1 MKIGILT
8 AMESEYKQFVS
19 LQNEGL
25 KDRNIVVRKCGIGKV
40 NAAVTTFDF
49 IKQENPDIIFS
60 TGVAGGCGEDIEVM
74 DIVFAERVSYHDVW
88 CGKPNVKGQ
97 IQGLPEEFFAPKEI
111 VSSVKQLNIPNVKFG
126 KTVSGDLFVDTV
138 EKMREIKHNFPDAM
152 AVDME
157 SAAIAQVCHIMQIP
171 FISLRIISDIPLK
184 ENNHQQYK
192 DFWKNIAE
200 NSFETAKQIILSV

>member
-19 LQNEGL
+19 LQSEGL

-60 TGVAGGCGEDIEVM
+60 TGVAGGCGEDIEIM
-74 DIVFAERVSYHDVW
+74 DVVFAESVSYHDVW
-88 CGKPNVKGQ
+88 CGKPNAKGQ

-111 VSSVKQLNIPNVKFG
+111 VSSIKQLNIPNVKFG
-126 KTVSGDLFVDTV
+126 KTVSGDWFVDTV
-138 EKMREIKHNFPDAM
+138 EKMREIKNNFPDAL

-200 NSFETAKQIILSV
+200 NSFETAKQIILSI